1 MSKKKRALEKNEK
14 SQKTWVN
21 LEKKRKEQLS
31 MFSVNENFFFPNQLL
46 LTQNLNQGYSRH

>member
-21 LEKKRKEQLS
+21 LEKKEKNNYPC
-31 MFSVNENFFFPNQLL
+31 SV
-46 LTQNLNQGYSRH
+46 